1 MTLSQEMLS
10 AAARAGRLLG
20 QRRAAETAEFYRS
33 LLRPDGG
40 FADRAGTSDLYYTV
54 FGLQA
59 CVALGVALPTPAVRS
74 YLEGFGDGERL
85 DSVHLSCL
93 ARCWAALEGDPCPP
107 GVRSAVLERIEA
119 CRSADGGYAQQPD
132 RHAGSTYGCFLAL
145 GAYQDFRAAL
155 PDPAGV
161 DRCLAELSAGDGS
174 YANDAAMP
182 IGSAP
187 ATAAAVMVLA
197 HLGLSANGGAAAW
210 LLNQH
215 DPAGGFRAVP
225 IAPEPDL
232 LSTAVALQ
240 ALRKLGADVSTIR
253 RPCLQFVKSL
263 AAAGRFAGHPGDET
277 PDAEYTFY
285 GLLALGCL
293 EE

>member
-1 MTLSQEMLS
+1 MTISREMLW
-10 AAARAGRLLG
+10 AAGKAARMLG
-20 QRRAAETAEFYRS
+20 EGRAAEMAEFYRS

-59 CVALGVALPTPAVRS
+59 CAALGVALPTSAVRS

-132 RHAGSTYGCFLAL
+132 RPAGSTYGCFLAL
-145 GAYQDFRAAL
+145 GAYQDFRADL
-155 PDPAGV
+155 PNPAGV
-161 DRCLAELSAGDGS
+161 ERCLAELSAGAGS

-197 HLGLSANGGAAAW
+197 PLGRPAEAGAAAW
-210 LLNQH
+210 LLDQH
-215 DPAGGFRAVP
+215 DPAGGFRVVP
-225 IAPEPDL
+225 VAPEPDL

-240 ALRKLGADVSTIR
+240 ALRKLGADVSAIR
-253 RPCLQFVKSL
+253 RPCLQFVQSL
-263 AAAGRFAGHPGDET
+263 AADGRFAGHPGDET

-293 EE
+293 AQ